1 LYFPG
6 TKTKSTEENFQPPN
20 FRQEPPPAPP
30 LPTKQDNYNRKIR
43 AWNTGPQETSSR
55 KTEKSVK
62 RVISTSQNN
71 YGTYPGRKISR
82 DFSDNPQ
89 CNV

>member
-1 LYFPG
+1 
-6 TKTKSTEENFQPPN
+6 
-20 FRQEPPPAPP
+20 

-62 RVISTSQNN
+62 RVISTTQNN
-71 YGTYPGRKISR
+71 YGTYPGRKIR
-82 DFSDNPQ
+82 LRHDLKAQNYCTKIPRPILR
-89 CNV
+89 

>member
-1 LYFPG
+1 MYIYIQ
-6 TKTKSTEENFQPPN
+6 KCYYIVYC
-20 FRQEPPPAPP
+20 
-30 LPTKQDNYNRKIR
+30 DNYNRKIR

-71 YGTYPGRKISR
+71 YGTYPGRNQKKMNYNYNHQMSSSEIPG
-82 DFSDNPQ
+82 SDL
-89 CNV
+89 